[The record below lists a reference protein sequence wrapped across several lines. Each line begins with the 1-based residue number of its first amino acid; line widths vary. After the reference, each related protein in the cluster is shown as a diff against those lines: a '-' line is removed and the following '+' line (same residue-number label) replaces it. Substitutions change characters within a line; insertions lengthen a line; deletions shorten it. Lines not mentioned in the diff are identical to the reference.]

1 LVCDFREIDVE
12 SVLNFYKDIK
22 KSKNGSIILSEILE
36 EEQKLS
42 KKASES
48 EQNKTQKIS
57 QLSS

>member
-36 EEQKLS
+36 EEQKFS
-42 KKASES
+42 KKAS
-48 EQNKTQKIS
+48 
-57 QLSS
+57 

>member
-57 QLSS
+57 KLSS